1 MNAPQRG
8 GEAGD
13 EVAARSPS
21 SSDHPGS
28 RPTPVSPGGLASPRT
43 IASSGGPTSEG
54 PPASAGEPTSLGRPA
69 SVAAVEAVWRIES
82 ARIVA
87 TLTRVVGDVGLAE
100 DLAQEAVADAL
111 AQWPATG
118 IPVNPG
124 AWLTAVAK
132 RKAIDGWRR
141 RDRLDDRY
149 SAIARDLS
157 ELDAA
162 ANDTWEPI
170 GDDVLRLVFVACH
183 PALSREAQVALT
195 LRIVGGLTTDEIA
208 RLFLVPVATVQQR
221 IVRAKKSLAAAKVP
235 FETPDP
241 NEWSARLGGVLAVI
255 YLIYLIFTEGYA
267 ASSGDR
273 WLRSDLAAEA
283 LRLGRA
289 LSSMLPREPEVLGL
303 LSLMELQ
310 SSRFAAREDQD
321 GTPTLLADQDR
332 RRWDRSAILRGRS
345 LLAKADALGRG
356 RGSYCLQ
363 AAIAERHAVAASVQ
377 DTDWPQIVLL
387 YEVLGR
393 LAPSPIVELNRAVAV
408 SMATGPAT
416 ALAIVDRL
424 GASGA
429 LGRGPLLAS
438 VRGEL
443 LTQLGRTDEARSELS
458 VAVELTGN
466 EQQRRVL
473 QGKLD
478 ALDSGA

>member
-1 MNAPQRG
+1 M
-8 GEAGD
+8 
-13 EVAARSPS
+13 
-21 SSDHPGS
+21 
-28 RPTPVSPGGLASPRT
+28 
-43 IASSGGPTSEG
+43 
-54 PPASAGEPTSLGRPA
+54 
-69 SVAAVEAVWRIES
+69 EAVWRIES

-111 AQWPATG
+111 TQWPLSG
-118 IPVNPG
+118 VPVNPG

-141 RDRLDDRY
+141 RERLDDRY

-157 ELDAA
+157 EMDAA
-162 ANDTWEPI
+162 AGDAWEPI
-170 GDDVLRLVFVACH
+170 SDDVLRLVFVACH

-195 LRIVGGLTTDEIA
+195 LRIVAGLTTDEIA
-208 RLFLVPVATVQQR
+208 RLFLIPVATVQQR
-221 IVRAKKSLAAAKVP
+221 IVRAKKSLAAARVP

-241 NEWSARLGGVLAVI
+241 SEWSARLSGVLAV
-255 YLIYLIFTEGYA
+255 IYLIFTEGYA

-283 LRLGRA
+283 LRLGRT
-289 LSSMLPREPEVLGL
+289 LSSMIPREPEVLGL
-303 LSLMELQ
+303 VALMELQ
-310 SSRFAAREDQD
+310 SSRFAAREAPD
-321 GTPTLLADQDR
+321 GTPILLADQDR
-332 RRWDRSAILRGRS
+332 RRWDRSAILRGRA
-345 LLAKADALGRG
+345 LLAKADALGKG

-363 AAIAERHAVAASVQ
+363 AAIAERHAVAVSVQ

-416 ALAIVDRL
+416 ALSIVDRP

-438 VRGEL
+438 IRGEL
-443 LTQLGRTDEARSELS
+443 LLQLGRTDEARSELR

-473 QGKLD
+473 QGKID
-478 ALDSGA
+478 ALDSST

>member
-1 MNAPQRG
+1 M
-8 GEAGD
+8 
-13 EVAARSPS
+13 
-21 SSDHPGS
+21 
-28 RPTPVSPGGLASPRT
+28 
-43 IASSGGPTSEG
+43 
-54 PPASAGEPTSLGRPA
+54 
-69 SVAAVEAVWRIES
+69 
-82 ARIVA
+82 
-87 TLTRVVGDVGLAE
+87 
-100 DLAQEAVADAL
+100 
-111 AQWPATG
+111 
-118 IPVNPG
+118 
-124 AWLTAVAK
+124 
-132 RKAIDGWRR
+132 
-141 RDRLDDRY
+141 
-149 SAIARDLS
+149 
-157 ELDAA
+157 
-162 ANDTWEPI
+162 
-170 GDDVLRLVFVACH
+170 
-183 PALSREAQVALT
+183 
-195 LRIVGGLTTDEIA
+195 
-208 RLFLVPVATVQQR
+208 
-221 IVRAKKSLAAAKVP
+221 
-235 FETPDP
+235 
-241 NEWSARLGGVLAVI
+241 
-255 YLIYLIFTEGYA
+255 
-267 ASSGDR
+267 
-273 WLRSDLAAEA
+273 
-283 LRLGRA
+283 
-289 LSSMLPREPEVLGL
+289 LGL

-310 SSRFAAREDQD
+310 SSRFAAREAPD

-356 RGSYCLQ
+356 RGGYCLQ

-466 EQQRRVL
+466 EQQRRML

>member
-21 SSDHPGS
+21 SSDSPGS

-54 PPASAGEPTSLGRPA
+54 PFTLPDEPASPGRPA

-87 TLTRVVGDVGLAE
+87 TLTRVVGDVGLTE

-162 ANDTWEPI
+162 ANDICEPI
-170 GDDVLRLVFVACH
+170 RDDVLRLVFVACH

-195 LRIVGGLTTDEIA
+195 LRIVGGLTTHEIA

-241 NEWSARLGGVLAVI
+241 NEWSARLGGVLAVV

-310 SSRFAAREDQD
+310 SSRFAAREAPD

-443 LTQLGRTDEARSELS
+443 LTQLWRTNEARSELS